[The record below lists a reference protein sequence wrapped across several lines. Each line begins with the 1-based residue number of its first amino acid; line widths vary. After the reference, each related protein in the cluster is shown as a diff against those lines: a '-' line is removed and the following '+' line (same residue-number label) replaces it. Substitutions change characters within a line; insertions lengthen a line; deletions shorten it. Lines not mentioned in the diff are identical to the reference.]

1 MSGGINVG
9 LLRAA
14 RAEFVELVLP
24 RLEGSDRYTGAM
36 LKRSL
41 DVLLAEAL
49 AAPPPEAVLAD
60 FGGAA
65 TLARGLREGLV
76 TDSGGLRAALRSYVE
91 RKLEISN
98 PRLLQA
104 ARAASKETKA

>member
-1 MSGGINVG
+1 MSGRINLG

-14 RAEFVELVLP
+14 RAEFVDLLLP
-24 RLEGSDRYTGAM
+24 RLEAGDRYTGAM

-41 DVLLAEAL
+41 DVLLAEATV
-49 AAPPPEAVLAD
+49 PEPPEAALAG

-65 TLARGLREGLV
+65 ALARGLREGSV
-76 TDSGGLRAALRSYVE
+76 TDSGELRAALRSYVE

-104 ARAASKETKA
+104 ARAASKETR

>member
-1 MSGGINVG
+1 MSGRINLG

-14 RAEFVELVLP
+14 RAEFAELLP
-24 RLEGSDRYTGAM
+24 RLEGGDRYTGAM
-36 LKRSL
+36 LKRTL
-41 DVLLAEAL
+41 DVLLAEAT
-49 AAPPPEAVLAD
+49 AEAPPEVALAG

-65 TLARGLREGLV
+65 TLARGLREGSV
-76 TDSGGLRAALRSYVE
+76 TDSGELRAALRSHVE

-104 ARAASKETKA
+104 ARAASKETR